1 MRNKKITRNII
12 LSCLVAGSLFII
24 KCKKESTSESS
35 ATRPAIPAVQVS
47 NSLASAVTFIHP
59 GVLNTQSS
67 LSLIASQVISGNSA
81 RTAAYEK
88 VTEFIKGHK
97 YPISFPS
104 TVVVGSD
111 GATTSS
117 KKQIR
122 DDAELVYA
130 TALEWAETGNI
141 VYADKAIAILNGWSY
156 NFKKYALLNSKTNV
170 NQPDLEASWTTPSFV
185 AAAEILRYYQVNGKS
200 AGWAAAD
207 INQFSTYLN
216 IVLTNYIVKVPD
228 YSNNWDATSGYAQM
242 AIGVFLNN
250 VAIYQNGENFI
261 KHYLPIVIEPDGTL
275 PELCERKDCVHYQY
289 SLTAFSY
296 AAEIARIQG
305 DNSIWAANAKLISA
319 GYDFMRKAYARETG
333 CNYCKISSPVYPG
346 TEVAYNYY
354 KTSNLLY
361 LRGLQAPLGVPEDN
375 TFLGFTTYTDFNEPS
390 L

>member
-1 MRNKKITRNII
+1 MENKKTTQNII
-12 LSCLVAGSLFII
+12 LIFLISIILFIV
-24 KCKKESTSESS
+24 KCKKESTPESL
-35 ATRPAIPAVQVS
+35 ATPAIPALGMS
-47 NSLASAVTFIHP
+47 GSLASAVTFVHP

-67 LSLIASQVISGNSA
+67 LNLAGSQVISGNSV

-97 YPISFPS
+97 YPTSFPS

-111 GATTSS
+111 GATSPS

-122 DDAELVYA
+122 SDAELVYA
-130 TALEWAETGNI
+130 TALEWAETGN
-141 VYADKAIAILNGWSY
+141 VEYADQAIAILNGWSY
-156 NFKKYALLNSKTNV
+156 NFKKYALLNSKTNP
-170 NQPDLEASWTTPSFV
+170 NQTDLEASWTTPSFV
-185 AAAEILRYYQVNGKS
+185 AAAEIIRYYQVNGKG

-207 INQFSTYLN
+207 INQFSNYLN
-216 IVLTNYIVKVPD
+216 TVLNNYIVKVPD

-250 VAIYQNGENFI
+250 TTVYQAGEAFI

-305 DNSIWAANAKLISA
+305 DNSIWTANSNLISA
-319 GYDFMRKAYARETG
+319 GYDFMRKAYAQETG

>member
-1 MRNKKITRNII
+1 MQNKKITQNII
-12 LSCLVAGSLFII
+12 LSCLVATSLIVV
-24 KCKKESTSESS
+24 KCKKTSSPENS
-35 ATRPAIPAVQVS
+35 ATPAIPAS
-47 NSLASAVTFIHP
+47 NMSGSFAAATSFVHP
-59 GVLNTQSS
+59 GVLNTESS
-67 LSLIASQVISGNSA
+67 LNLVASQVISGNSE

-88 VTEFIKGHK
+88 VTAFIKGHK
-97 YPISFPS
+97 YPTSFPS
-104 TVVVGSD
+104 IVVVGSD
-111 GATTSS
+111 GATSPS

-130 TALEWAETGNI
+130 TALEWAETGNSE
-141 VYADKAIAILNGWSY
+141 YAGKAIAILNGWSY
-156 NFKKYALLNSKTNV
+156 NFKKYALLNSKTNPS
-170 NQPDLEASWTTPSFV
+170 QPDLEASWTTPSFV
-185 AAAEILRYYQVNGKS
+185 AAAEIIRYYLVNGKG
-200 AGWAAAD
+200 AGWATAD
-207 INQFSTYLN
+207 INQFSRYLN
-216 IVLTNYIVKVPD
+216 TVLTNYIVKVPD

-250 VAIYQNGENFI
+250 TTVYQNGETFI

-305 DNSIWAANAKLISA
+305 DNSIWTANANLISA

-333 CNYCKISSPVYPG
+333 CNYCKITSPVYPG

-361 LRGLQAPLGVPEDN
+361 LRRLQAPLGVPEDN
-375 TFLGFTTYTDFNEPS
+375 TFLGFTTYTDFS
-390 L
+390 VTGL